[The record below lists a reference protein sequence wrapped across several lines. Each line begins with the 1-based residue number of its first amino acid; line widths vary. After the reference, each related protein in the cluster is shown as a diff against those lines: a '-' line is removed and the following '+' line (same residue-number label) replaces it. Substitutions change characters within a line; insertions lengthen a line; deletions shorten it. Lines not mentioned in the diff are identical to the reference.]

1 MQRLSDPE
9 LPEEEQ
15 PLLTGLPLDV
25 NVGDDPISPKS
36 PSLPHDKD
44 YEVEGDE
51 PYVADAMTYHT
62 TFLKSWNVFAVMH
75 NTVWVHPALWL
86 MMGRLLCVTILVAG
100 FTFCFFPDPMHLN
113 PGKFREITVVLNI
126 FLGLML
132 SFFLSQS
139 VNRWM
144 SCVDGFLDLFNA
156 IRNLA
161 MQFHALGADRETT
174 RMCLRYGVISSA
186 MLIQDLKQSAM
197 KPDARMAA
205 EQKFWQKLVTFPRD
219 KDYMFYHVTES
230 EHEMLRGVEDVP
242 GQIWV
247 WIGSLIGRMA
257 VDGEVPPM
265 ASPTYGRIM
274 NLCQLAQNSIRQ
286 VRTAMSVRTPFI
298 YVHTLATLVHVT
310 NVLFAVSL
318 GLVIGSSME
327 GIIWYAR
334 SYWYD
339 PLDESAPL
347 AGHVSLPTEKWQS
360 IIVELLKCV
369 AAPMLYQAFFMLAC
383 SVSNPFSNSDA
394 SIPVNRMLWSIRL
407 DLSDAEWLAD
417 NPPCWETASFKPTP
431 QA

>member
-15 PLLTGLPLDV
+15 PLIEDM
-25 NVGDDPISPKS
+25 NVGDDQVNPKM
-36 PSLPHDKD
+36 PKLPHDKD
-44 YEVEGDE
+44 YEVEGDQ
-51 PYVADAMTYHT
+51 PYVTDAMTYHT
-62 TFLKSWNVFAVMH
+62 TFLKSWSVFLVMH
-75 NTVWVHPALWL
+75 NTVWVHSALWH

-100 FTFCFFPDPMHLN
+100 LTFCFFPDPMHLN

-132 SFFLSQS
+132 SFFLAQS

-161 MQFHALGADRETT
+161 MQFHALGADRHTT
-174 RMCLRYGVISSA
+174 RMCLRYGVISAA

-197 KPDARMAA
+197 KPDARVVA
-205 EQKFWQKLVTFPRD
+205 EQKIWQKLVSLPRD
-219 KDYMFYHVTES
+219 NDCRFFHVTEN

-327 GIIWYAR
+327 GIIWYAK

-339 PLDESAPL
+339 PLDETAPL
-347 AGHVSLPTEKWQS
+347 AGHISLPTEKWQS
-360 IIVELLKCV
+360 TIVELLKCV

-383 SVSNPFSNSDA
+383 SVSNPFSNADA
-394 SIPVNRMLWSIRL
+394 SVPVNRMLWSIRV
-407 DLSDAEWLAD
+407 DLADAEWLAD
-417 NPPCWETASFKPTP
+417 NPPCWETASFKPKP